1 MVASAISVIVA
12 GEHAMKSSIGNMAP
26 RKTCTPKDLSPVW
39 RHPDRAWRHE

>member
-12 GEHAMKSSIGNMAP
+12 GEHAMKFTDDNMAP
-26 RKTCTPKDLSPVW
+26 RKSYAPKGLPPAW